1 MIRSLH
7 QYTGLDLKV
16 LPSLRKYGVNIC
28 SPNGTYFTQ
37 SHSNLEEPFSLTL
50 YEENLLKIHDRIHND
65 SHKDSE

>member
-7 QYTGLDLKV
+7 LYTGLDLKI
-16 LPSLRKYGVNIC
+16 LPSLRKYGVNI
-28 SPNGTYFTQ
+28 TQ